1 MTGSHDNQRVVYVP
15 DGVIIKQSSLP
26 HVQLGVFSHDRWI
39 SEGTE
44 MGPFTGRCVPKNEIN
59 ESTRNEFMWE
69 VITHTTSTHT
79 LLIFHLIYSCKF
91 N

>member
-1 MTGSHDNQRVVYVP
+1 MAGSHDSQRLVYVP

-59 ESTRNEFMWE
+59 ESTKNEFMWE
-69 VITHTTSTHT
+69 VIISVAYYT
-79 LLIFHLIYSCKF
+79 FYLIY
-91 N
+91 NQLAV